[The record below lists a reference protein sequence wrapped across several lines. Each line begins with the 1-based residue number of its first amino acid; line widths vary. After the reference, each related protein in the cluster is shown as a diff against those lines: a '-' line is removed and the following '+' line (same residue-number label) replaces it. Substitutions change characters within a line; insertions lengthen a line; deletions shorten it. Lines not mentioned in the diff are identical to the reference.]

1 MKKKMLCRILALLV
15 AVPFLGCSN
24 VFKGMA
30 NKTSDEA
37 LFDDVQTL
45 MDKQEWDEA
54 ITKLEA
60 MSADFKSRP
69 DVIESWAGIYAGKC
83 GLNFIDYFQALGN
96 ANLGGTTIFGY
107 FMAAWSGETTNA
119 SYCTLAQAKMEEISD
134 VPSGRTSGQNL
145 FMAVLGMV
153 KIGVYLKENF
163 EADGV
168 AASVCTSN
176 TTLDNA
182 VKEVVTGMGL
192 ITTNISYLT
201 AVLSNSSLTGSLDTL
216 NTVCNS
222 FPGACGKTDP
232 ADVTAGDL
240 GTFRDLLKTSR
251 TNPTAPLGIGNCVDP
266 TVGPC
271 C

>member
-1 MKKKMLCRILALLV
+1 MKKKLFLKILALLV
-15 AVPFLGCSN
+15 AIPFLGCSN
-24 VFKGMA
+24 IFQGVA

-60 MSADFKSRP
+60 MSTDYKARP

-83 GLNFIDYFQALGN
+83 GLNFIDYFQALGD

-107 FMAAWSGETTNA
+107 FMAAWSGETVNP
-119 SYCTLAQAKMEEISD
+119 SYCTLAQAKMEEISAL
-134 VPSGRTSGQNL
+134 PSGRTSGQNL

-163 EADGV
+163 PADGV
-168 AASVCTSN
+168 AASVCTS
-176 TTLDNA
+176 TPSSDA
-182 VKEVVTGMGL
+182 VIKEVVTGMGL
-192 ITTNISYLT
+192 ITTNITYLT
-201 AVLSNSSLTGSLDTL
+201 AVLSNSSLTGSLDTV
-216 NTVCNS
+216 NTVCSS

-232 ADVTAGDL
+232 DDVTTGDL
-240 GTFRDLLKTSR
+240 DAFRDLLKTDR

-266 TVGPC
+266 TVVPC